1 MKKEEANL
9 PDFSQVSPGGKKTS
23 WSGSE
28 PSVSHVESW
37 KTQLMSVSSGDRGST
52 RQLKG
57 IRGFWKAISAS
68 ESQKYDSLSET
79 HMQIQCW
86 QFNLHVL
93 GLGKNCCADLL
104 SKNISWALSK
114 HKVLLIT
121 IMCNYMG
128 VLVWKK
134 TKGKTLTSNNGK
146 QKAPERAALVLPAV
160 TNILQIW
167 LQLLHIFLL
176 LIFLPVTLLIFA
188 AQTGISPACEGYG
201 GLWAFCPTS

>member
-1 MKKEEANL
+1 MC
-9 PDFSQVSPGGKKTS
+9 
-23 WSGSE
+23 
-28 PSVSHVESW
+28 
-37 KTQLMSVSSGDRGST
+37 VSSGDRGST
-52 RQLKG
+52 GQLKG

-121 IMCNYMG
+121 IMCDYVG
-128 VLVWKK
+128 VLV
-134 TKGKTLTSNNGK
+134 
-146 QKAPERAALVLPAV
+146 
-160 TNILQIW
+160 
-167 LQLLHIFLL
+167 
-176 LIFLPVTLLIFA
+176 
-188 AQTGISPACEGYG
+188 
-201 GLWAFCPTS
+201 